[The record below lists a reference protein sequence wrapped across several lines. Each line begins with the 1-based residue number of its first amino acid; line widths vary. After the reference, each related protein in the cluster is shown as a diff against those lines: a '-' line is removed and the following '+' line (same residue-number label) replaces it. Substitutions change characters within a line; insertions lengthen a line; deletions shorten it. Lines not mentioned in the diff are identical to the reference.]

1 MIGTRLRQRYKIIQ
15 QLEGGGIGET
25 YIAEDLDIPANP
37 KPKCIVKRLKPQA
50 MHPDIVRL
58 FQKEGEILYKL
69 GNNHDAIPK
78 LYAYF
83 EENRE
88 FYLIQELINGHD
100 LSKEITPGKQWREGE
115 VMKFLK
121 EILEVLAFVH
131 QNNVIH
137 RDIKPSNIVRCRY
150 DGKLMLIDF
159 GAVKEIGTLVMNAT
173 GQTSY
178 TVAVGTSGY
187 MPSEQEYGHP
197 KFSSDIYAVGMTA
210 IQALTGM
217 LPHLIPK
224 DPDTLEVI
232 WRYRASVTDWLAEI
246 LTKMVRYDFRQ
257 RYVDAAE
264 VLQVLAQPIAPLTPL
279 TFAPAKTL
287 QIGDQYGYINQTD
300 WGVIQSQLDEPGNF
314 SEGLAVVEIGGKYGY
329 IDRRG
334 RVAIQPQFDD
344 AWEFSEGLAVVEIG
358 GKYGY
363 IDRRGWVAIQ
373 HQFDDAWEFSEGL
386 AAVEIGGKYG
396 YIDQRGGL
404 VIQPQ
409 FDDAW
414 EFSEGLAVVWIG
426 DKCGYINKTGR
437 MVIQPR
443 FLSAC
448 SFSQGRASV
457 KVLRLFFEHWRTIDK
472 TGKFID

>member
-334 RVAIQPQFDD
+334 WVAIQPQLDD
-344 AWEFSEGLAVVEIG
+344 AWEFSERLAGDESG

-363 IDRRGWVAIQ
+363 IDRRGWVA
-373 HQFDDAWEFSEGL
+373 
-386 AAVEIGGKYG
+386 
-396 YIDQRGGL
+396 
-404 VIQPQ
+404 
-409 FDDAW
+409 
-414 EFSEGLAVVWIG
+414 
-426 DKCGYINKTGR
+426 
-437 MVIQPR
+437 
-443 FLSAC
+443 
-448 SFSQGRASV
+448 SQSIV
-457 KVLRLFFEHWRTIDK
+457 DVSW
-472 TGKFID
+472 